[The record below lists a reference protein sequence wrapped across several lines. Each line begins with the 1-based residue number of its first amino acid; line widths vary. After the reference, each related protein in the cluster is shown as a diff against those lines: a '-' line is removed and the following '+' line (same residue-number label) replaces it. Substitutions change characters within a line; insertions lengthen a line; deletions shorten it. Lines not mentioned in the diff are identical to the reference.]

1 MNHDDQTD
9 VLQFELNNL
18 LVKFQQEFDLNS
30 QTIIGCLE
38 IAKLD
43 LITDF
48 GVEFIPE
55 EEPKVEDGLDDND
68 EIFPTF

>member
-1 MNHDDQTD
+1 MMDNNDQTD

-18 LVKFQQEFDLNS
+18 VAKFQQEFDLNA

-38 IAKLD
+38 VTKLD

-48 GVEFIPE
+48 GVEFLPD
-55 EEPKVEDGLDDND
+55 EDLEDDSDRND
-68 EIFPTF
+68 IFPTF